1 MLINVE
7 KMRMLKTREPE
18 VRYKLIKQNIERF
31 FRDYIY
37 YFNVYDR
44 DDLVIDSG
52 YLPYHYLDKPVL
64 DKLINLL
71 EVELGYGVIIM
82 KTSNVNQIGYTK
94 DDLINIR
101 LFDKN
106 DIKPKVVDDYFN
118 LSLLQPLYSTF
129 HNFYNIDGSQK
140 QISSYTSFLDKK
152 DNYLTDNT

>member
-1 MLINVE
+1 MLINIE
-7 KMRMLKTREPE
+7 KMRILKTREPE
-18 VRYKLIKQNIERF
+18 IRYKLIKQNIERF

-44 DDLVIDSG
+44 EDLVIDSG
-52 YLPYHYLDKPVL
+52 YLPFHYLDKEVL
-64 DKLINLL
+64 DKIINLL
-71 EVELGYGVIIM
+71 EVELGYSIIIM

-101 LFDKN
+101 LFDKTL
-106 DIKPKVVDDYFN
+106 IKPKVVDDYFN

-140 QISSYTSFLDKK
+140 QITSYTSYLDCNNNRFLE
-152 DNYLTDNT
+152 NS